1 MNFDACT
8 GVTERLYNAI
18 KFTDISNISSTHN
31 KQIENTLK
39 KKKTMKQWNYRNF
52 YVKLTENKKQN
63 Y

>member
-31 KQIENTLK
+31 KQIENTFK
-39 KKKTMKQWNYRNF
+39 KKNNEAMKLQEF
-52 YVKLTENKKQN
+52 LC
-63 Y
+63 